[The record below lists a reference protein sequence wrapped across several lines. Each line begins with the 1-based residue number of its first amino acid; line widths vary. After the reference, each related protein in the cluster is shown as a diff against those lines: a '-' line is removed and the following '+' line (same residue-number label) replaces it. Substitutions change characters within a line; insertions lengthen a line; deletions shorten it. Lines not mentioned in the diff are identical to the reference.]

1 MFKEKSSKKKYISD
15 NNEVFTLDAMH
26 NNIIKKFELT
36 NKDKENYK
44 ILLLD
49 LEAQSNLI
57 MENIE
62 TYKSIHTNDK
72 EYVNNLWTSNII
84 IREKII
90 ELKNNIKE
98 LDSYNEVEYYKNTSY
113 ILFQYY
119 DTVEKQSN
127 ISNTH
132 TSISNGI
139 CISSSELLSRQPKI
153 YKNDSKKKRSS
164 VSATTINVLDAL
176 NNLNM
181 ENNLISDNKRHE
193 HIDNN
198 KSNNCLNSPYSFS
211 NFSNFSNFT
220 NFTNFNSPQNLN
232 PNTSATNYQNNENN
246 QNNQNIYNYSNS
258 ISSVKENMI
267 DKSSLVDK
275 YMSIINKKY
284 VRNVEEEDIEICK
297 NCKNQ
302 MTCLQHDAI
311 IICNICGYQELLLV
325 EQNRPILKQN
335 TKDTSHFSYKRINH
349 FREWCNQV
357 QGKESTDIPDEIF
370 EKILTEI
377 KKEKIVDTKTIT
389 YNKMRDILKRLRI
402 NKYYEHI
409 NYIINRING
418 IPTPQFSQELEDK
431 LCNMFRNIQAPF
443 LKHCPKDRKNFLSY
457 SYVLYKFFQILGL
470 NEYLKYFPLLK
481 SREKLYV
488 QDQIWKKI
496 CLELNYE
503 IIPSL

>member
-36 NKDKENYK
+36 NKDKDIYK
-44 ILLLD
+44 ILLCD
-49 LEAQSNLI
+49 FEIQSNLI
-57 MENIE
+57 IKNIE
-62 TYKSIHTNDK
+62 MSKNIRDK
-72 EYVNNLWTSNII
+72 EYINNLWSSNII

-98 LDSYNEVEYYKNTSY
+98 LETYNEVEYYNNTSY

-176 NNLNM
+176 NNLNID
-181 ENNLISDNKRHE
+181 NCLISDNKLNKYS
-193 HIDNN
+193 DNI
-198 KSNNCLNSPYSFS
+198 NNNI
-211 NFSNFSNFT
+211 NNN
-220 NFTNFNSPQNLN
+220 NINNNN
-232 PNTSATNYQNNENN
+232 INNNNNNINNTYE
-246 QNNQNIYNYSNS
+246 YSNS
-258 ISSVKENMI
+258 INDNVI

-311 IICNICGYQELLLV
+311 IICDKCGYQELLLV

-470 NEYLKYFPLLK
+470 HEYLKYFPLLK

>member
-1 MFKEKSSKKKYISD
+1 MYVSFYYIKININYSIITMFKEKSSKKKYISD

-36 NKDKENYK
+36 NKDKEGYK
-44 ILLLD
+44 ILLHD

-62 TYKSIHTNDK
+62 THKSIHMNDK
-72 EYVNNLWTSNII
+72 EYVNALWTSNII

-90 ELKNNIKE
+90 ELRNNIKE
-98 LDSYNEVEYYKNTSY
+98 LDTYNEVEYYKNTSY

-127 ISNTH
+127 ISNPH
-132 TSISNGI
+132 TSISNGV

-176 NNLNM
+176 NNLNT
-181 ENNLISDNKRHE
+181 ENNLTSDISKPSDMNDGCGTGTGVGTGNTNTNDN
-193 HIDNN
+193 
-198 KSNNCLNSPYSFS
+198 
-211 NFSNFSNFT
+211 
-220 NFTNFNSPQNLN
+220 
-232 PNTSATNYQNNENN
+232 
-246 QNNQNIYNYSNS
+246 
-258 ISSVKENMI
+258 VI

-311 IICNICGYQELLLV
+311 IICNLCGYQELLLV

-496 CLELNYE
+496 CIELNYE

>member
-1 MFKEKSSKKKYISD
+1 M
-15 NNEVFTLDAMH
+15 
-26 NNIIKKFELT
+26 
-36 NKDKENYK
+36 
-44 ILLLD
+44 
-49 LEAQSNLI
+49 
-57 MENIE
+57 
-62 TYKSIHTNDK
+62 
-72 EYVNNLWTSNII
+72 
-84 IREKII
+84 
-90 ELKNNIKE
+90 
-98 LDSYNEVEYYKNTSY
+98 YNEIEYYKNTSY

-132 TSISNGI
+132 ASISKGV

-176 NNLNM
+176 NNLNAVPSLVS
-181 ENNLISDNKRHE
+181 NNSDNKQEKHTTPNALVDN
-193 HIDNN
+193 INIQSDNKDNN
-198 KSNNCLNSPYSFS
+198 NNQANNTYEYSNNYSKE
-211 NFSNFSNFT
+211 
-220 NFTNFNSPQNLN
+220 
-232 PNTSATNYQNNENN
+232 PN
-246 QNNQNIYNYSNS
+246 
-258 ISSVKENMI
+258 VI

-377 KKEKIVDTKTIT
+377 KKEKIIDAKTIT

-470 NEYLKYFPLLK
+470 HEYLKYFPLLK